1 MATPRP
7 MPRTTRSTVRP
18 AARSTA
24 TPTRRAPPA
33 RKASAAPSD
42 VPLPGGALA
51 ASASGDTPEDRIYQ
65 AVFESVMGQRLAPGT
80 KLPEAA
86 LCELFNASRS
96 TVRLALQRLAH
107 DHIVQLRP
115 NRGAIVAMPTPE
127 ETRQIFEARRG
138 LEAALVRLAVAHI
151 TAADLKALRA
161 QLRAEHEAMHRFD
174 QPAWARLASSFHLK
188 LGELGRNPIL
198 QRYLVEMVSRC
209 SLIVALY
216 EPPGNACC
224 EHDEH
229 EAIVKCIERGDA
241 DGAVRLMDQHL
252 QELER
257 NVCLQTEARAPGL
270 KELLGL

>member
-1 MATPRP
+1 
-7 MPRTTRSTVRP
+7 MPRTPKKP
-18 AARSTA
+18 AAPPKRA
-24 TPTRRAPPA
+24 TPARAKRAAPPEA
-33 RKASAAPSD
+33 
-42 VPLPGGALA
+42 PLPGGALA
-51 ASASGDTPEDRIYQ
+51 PGAAGESPEDRIYQ

-86 LCELFNASRS
+86 LCDLFDASRS

-138 LEAALVRLAVAHI
+138 LEAALVRLAVAHV

-241 DGAVRLMDQHL
+241 DGAVRLMDEHL
-252 QELER
+252 RVLER
-257 NVCLQTEARAPGL
+257 NVCLQTEVRAPGL

>member
-1 MATPRP
+1 MATHRT
-7 MPRTTRSTVRP
+7 MPRTPRSTVRP